1 MFHPHPVYH
10 SKLQEQI
17 YKLLAEKR
25 QLIHS
30 MDLEEVSGGSSWLNS
45 LSSAEDHSDWE
56 SLVLLI
62 R

>member
-30 MDLEEVSGGSSWLNS
+30 MDLEEVSGAAHG
-45 LSSAEDHSDWE
+45 
-56 SLVLLI
+56 
-62 R
+62 